1 MERPCSRET
10 IGSKT
15 QGEIEAAVCDGIR
28 RFETEYMGRGPR
40 DIRAH
45 LVGDLVIVRL
55 TEVLTAA
62 EQHLAASASPERGRD
77 LLKQVRT
84 HLIETGRSAIDAMLR
99 ISTGV
104 QPISLHHDISTVAGA
119 SAGALWGL
127 GILAG
132 VLPAIGPAIAG
143 GTLAV
148 LLSSAAAG
156 AAAAGLAGALIGM
169 GLSPDEAEYYET
181 EMKSGR
187 TIVTVQAG
195 ARRQEALNLIQEFGG
210 YDISSR
216 ESATRQT
223 TPGSQFAAPESSSR
237 MKDQSKKGNMGQQS
251 TSQALSGTHDQT
263 IQAREERLNIQKRPV
278 DEGEVTVRKEVRTEH
293 KTVDVPVTRE
303 EVVIERH
310 PGHGQRASSET
321 LGEGKEIRVPVRSE
335 EVDIQKETVVAE
347 EVTVGK
353 RRVQETERVDENL
366 RKEEIRVE
374 KRGDVDVKDT
384 KR

>member
-1 MERPCSRET
+1 MATSKNSTVVGVFDDHDTARRVVQALKKVGFTESEIGVARAGNHSSESRMDRDDDE
-10 IGSKT
+10 GYS
-15 QGEIEAAVCDGIR
+15 GEGA
-28 RFETEYMGRGPR
+28 
-40 DIRAH
+40 
-45 LVGDLVIVRL
+45 L
-55 TEVLTAA
+55 TGA
-62 EQHLAASASPERGRD
+62 
-77 LLKQVRT
+77 
-84 HLIETGRSAIDAMLR
+84 
-99 ISTGV
+99 
-104 QPISLHHDISTVAGA
+104 VAGA
-119 SAGALWGL
+119 GAGALWGL

-156 AAAAGLAGALIGM
+156 AAAAGLAGALVGM
-169 GLSPDEAEYYET
+169 GLSPDEADYYET
-181 EMKSGR
+181 EMKAGR

-195 ARRQEALNLIQEFGG
+195 ARRQEALSLIQEFGG

-216 ESATRQT
+216 DSGSSRDSATRQT
-223 TPGSQFAAPESSSR
+223 MPGSQSTVTDSSSSSR
-237 MKDQSKKGNMGQQS
+237 MKDQSTKASVSQPS
-251 TSQALSGTHDQT
+251 TNQTASGMQGQT
-263 IQAREERLNIQKRPV
+263 IQAREERLHVEKRPV
-278 DEGEVTVRKEVRTEH
+278 DEGEVTVRREVHTEH
-293 KTVDVPVTRE
+293 KTIDVPITRE

-335 EVDIQKETVVAE
+335 EVDIRKETVVAE

-353 RRVQETERVDENL
+353 RKIQETEHVDENL

-374 KRGDVDVKDT
+374 KRGDVDVRDK

>member
-1 MERPCSRET
+1 MATSKNSTVVGVFDDHET
-10 IGSKT
+10 ARRVVQALKKIGFTESEIGVARAGT
-15 QGEIEAAVCDGIR
+15 HGGE
-28 RFETEYMGRGPR
+28 
-40 DIRAH
+40 
-45 LVGDLVIVRL
+45 
-55 TEVLTAA
+55 
-62 EQHLAASASPERGRD
+62 
-77 LLKQVRT
+77 VRT
-84 HLIETGRSAIDAMLR
+84 DRGDGVDDDESYSGEGALTGA
-99 ISTGV
+99 
-104 QPISLHHDISTVAGA
+104 VAGA
-119 SAGALWGL
+119 GAGALWGL

-132 VLPAIGPAIAG
+132 ILPAIGPAIAG

-181 EMKSGR
+181 EMKAGR

-195 ARRQEALNLIQEFGG
+195 ARRQEALNLIKEFGG

-216 ESATRQT
+216 DSATRQT
-223 TPGSQFAAPESSSR
+223 TAGSYTAGTESSSR
-237 MKDQSKKGNMGQQS
+237 MKDQTTTGKTMTGKTTQHTSGQ
-251 TSQALSGTHDQT
+251 TQAGMEGQT
-263 IQAREERLNIQKRPV
+263 IQAREERLNVQKRPV
-278 DEGEVTVRKEVRTEH
+278 SEGEVSVRKEVHTEH
-293 KTVDVPVTRE
+293 KTIDVPVTRE

-310 PGHGQRASSET
+310 RGHGQRASSEAF
-321 LGEGKEIRVPVRSE
+321 GEGNEIRVPVRSE

-353 RRVQETERVDENL
+353 RRVQGTEHVDENL

-374 KRGDVDVKDT
+374 KHGDVDVRDKN